1 MTIEIGG
8 PSSGD
13 GGSGRNVGKGFGPP
27 PAFLTKTFHMV
38 NDPNSNS
45 IISWGKL
52 GDSFIIWDH
61 IKFSVEILP
70 NYFRHNNFSSFVYQ
84 LNNYGF
90 RKIGVENQWEYI
102 SPDFQEG
109 KPHLLYNMKRR
120 SLQSSTPRHQKDT
133 LSRTLEALNKSI
145 DESTQEIKKLK
156 KHQSDLELNIATL
169 RQKATTLEA
178 KSNKLVAQWAKACE
192 IIVMREKERRENP
205 TLTDQEIPPQENEED
220 HENEVV
226 KEEAERQPAVLSS
239 GDHES
244 ESESA
249 AMIGEYSVVLEN
261 VTKRLFEDDEVCED
275 EAANRNA
282 MAQDF
287 EEWLIHTSTTLW

>member
-13 GGSGRNVGKGFGPP
+13 GGSDSSRNVGKGFGPP

-120 SLQSSTPRHQKDT
+120 SLQSSTPRRQKD
-133 LSRTLEALNKSI
+133 TLEALNKSI

-156 KHQSDLELNIATL
+156 KHQSDIELNIATV

-178 KSNKLVAQWAKACE
+178 TSNKLVAQWAKACE
-192 IIVMREKERRENP
+192 IIVMREKERSEN
-205 TLTDQEIPPQENEED
+205 LEEIPPQENEED
-220 HENEVV
+220 HENEAV
-226 KEEAERQPAVLSS
+226 KEESEKQPVVLSS
-239 GDHES
+239 GDH

-261 VTKRLFEDDEVCED
+261 VKKRLFEDDEVCED
-275 EAANRNA
+275 EDTNRNA
-282 MAQDF
+282 MAPDF
-287 EEWLIHTSTTLW
+287 EEWLIHSSTTDLW

>member
-13 GGSGRNVGKGFGPP
+13 GGGDNGRNVAKGFGPP

-90 RKIGVENQWEYI
+90 RKIGVDNQWEYI
-102 SPDFQEG
+102 SPYFQEG

-120 SLQSSTPRHQKDT
+120 SLQNSTPRRQKDT
-133 LSRTLEALNKSI
+133 HETLNKSI
-145 DESTQEIKKLK
+145 DESLQEIKKLK
-156 KHQSDLELNIATL
+156 KHQSDIELNIVKL
-169 RQKATTLEA
+169 RQKATALEA
-178 KSNKLVAQWAKACE
+178 TSMKLVAQWAKACE
-192 IIVMREKERRENP
+192 LIVMRRDKAAAIA
-205 TLTDQEIPPQENEED
+205 EIPAQESEENQ
-220 HENEVV
+220 ENEVV
-226 KEEAERQPAVLSS
+226 KEEAEKQPVVLSS
-239 GDHES
+239 AAAGD

-249 AMIGEYSVVLEN
+249 AMIGEYSVRLDDVK
-261 VTKRLFEDDEVCED
+261 KRLFGDDEACED

-287 EEWLIHTSTTLW
+287 EEWLIQSSTTLW